1 MLSVELNSL
10 ALVLISVGALFM
22 LMAILKTRKLLQLL
36 KGIKENVFLWNIL
49 FLLMI
54 FFFVGYIA
62 SVFLISEGLKEI
74 LSLLTGLVFFF
85 GALFVY
91 IVVRVISVTI
101 NELNNK
107 NKTEELNKEL
117 EKNISLLQNAN
128 KELEQFAYVSS
139 HDLQEPLQTI
149 SNFVRLLEKKYS
161 GKTEEDAKLYFK
173 YILGATSK
181 MQNLIRDLLDYS
193 RIGKSITFTN
203 IDCNKI
209 LKEVIADLEQS
220 IKESKAKITSDLLP
234 VLKGNEAELKNLF
247 RNLIGNAIK
256 FHRKGVPPEISI
268 SVENKEKEYL
278 FAIRDNGIGIE
289 KQYINKLFIIFQ
301 RLHNAE
307 EYSGTGIGLAIC
319 KKIVTLHKGKIWAES
334 KFGEGSSFYFTLPK

>member
-54 FFFVGYIA
+54 FFFAGYIA

-149 SNFVRLLEKKYS
+149 SNFVGLLEKKYS
-161 GKTEEDAKLYFK
+161 GKTEDAKLYFK
-173 YILGATSK
+173 YILSATSK

>member
-1 MLSVELNSL
+1 MSVELNSL
-10 ALVLISVGALFM
+10 ALVLISMGALFM
-22 LMAILKTRKLLQLL
+22 LMAILRTRKLLQLL
-36 KGIKENVFLWNIL
+36 KGINENVFLWNIL

-54 FFFVGYIA
+54 FFFAGYIA
-62 SVFLISEGLKEI
+62 SVFLISEGFKEI

-91 IVVRVISVTI
+91 LVVRVSSVTI

-107 NKTEELNKEL
+107 NKTEALNKEL

-128 KELEQFAYVSS
+128 KELEQFAYLSS
-139 HDLQEPLQTI
+139 HDLQEPLRTI
-149 SNFVRLLEKKYS
+149 CNFVGLLEKKYS
-161 GKTEEDAKLYFK
+161 KKTDGDTKLYFK

-193 RIGKSITFTN
+193 RIGKSISFTN
-203 IDCNKI
+203 IDCNEI
-209 LKEVIADLEQS
+209 LKQVIADSEQA
-220 IKESKAKITSDLLP
+220 IKENNAKITFDVLP
-234 VLKGNEAELKNLF
+234 FLKGNEAELKKLF
-247 RNLIGNAIK
+247 GNLIGNAIK
-256 FHRKGVPPEISI
+256 FHRKGVLPEITI

-278 FAIRDNGIGIE
+278 FAVRDNGIGIE

-301 RLHNAE
+301 RLPNTG

-319 KKIVTLHKGKIWAES
+319 KKIVTLHEGKIWAES
-334 KFGEGSSFYFTLPK
+334 KLGEGSTFYFTLPK